1 MLYHI
6 MSENW
11 EAKSFF
17 LFSVVLSN
25 AKLHV
30 TKFSTAGHKDLSRVH
45 FAYYISDNLK
55 VVAIMPDLFCIGT
68 KS

>member
-6 MSENW
+6 MSESW
-11 EAKSFF
+11 KAKSFF

-30 TKFSTAGHKDLSRVH
+30 TKFTTAGHKDTSIVH

-55 VVAIMPDLFCIGT
+55 VVAIMPDLCIGT

>member
-6 MSENW
+6 ISEIW

-30 TKFSTAGHKDLSRVH
+30 AKFSTAGHKDISRVH

-55 VVAIMPDLFCIGT
+55 VVAIMPDLCIGT

>member
-1 MLYHI
+1 
-6 MSENW
+6 MSESC
-11 EAKSFF
+11 EAKGFF
-17 LFSVVLSN
+17 LFSVVLLN

-30 TKFSTAGHKDLSRVH
+30 TKFSIAGHKDISRVH

-55 VVAIMPDLFCIGT
+55 VVAIMPDLCIGT